1 MCKIRNKFG
10 SIQHLFGYSKKAFL
24 LLDSVLVSVAAAVV
38 DAAPAAHFVYYS
50 SCSTA

>member
-38 DAAPAAHFVYYS
+38 DAAAAHFVYYS